1 MNKIKY
7 TIQILAIMLTAVS
20 CGENREEEYRP
31 RTDTN
36 KWIVE
41 KMSDVYLWNTSMK
54 TSDKTNAVPE
64 IFFPTVLT
72 SNGNG
77 GRSDSYSFIDT
88 EGNTNRLSISGESYG
103 FEYYTENVEGK
114 AIAARVL
121 MVYKDSPAFR
131 SGLKRGDRITAV
143 DGIKLTQDN
152 ISSLEKGGSRKL
164 QLSTYRIDNSA
175 TETNGKPQYIW
186 VPTDTIDL
194 QASEVT
200 ACSPLYFDSIYN
212 IEGKNI
218 GYVMINNTTPN
229 STGYEYAQQLSDAI
243 GKISACEEI
252 IIDLRYNSSCNMNLI
267 SELASM
273 LYGKSSASDILLTKR
288 FNENHSDRDSIICF
302 GNKYPANRLNKEK
315 MHFIIS
321 DKTAMEA
328 EAMIRS
334 LSEKMEIITAGTS
347 SMGKNIIQEAYVCPT
362 YPQYVIYP
370 VVACYAAN
378 AEETNN
384 FSPVTAKIQITEK
397 VDTVETF
404 KAIGDTAEIMLKAT
418 IEKILHPDTETEPE
432 Q

>member
-164 QLSTYRIDNSA
+164 QLSTYRIDNSV

-218 GYVMINNTTPN
+218 GYMMINNTAPN

-273 LYGKSSASDILLTKR
+273 LYGKSSASDALLTKR
-288 FNENHSDRDSIICF
+288 FNENHRDRDSIIYF

-362 YPQYVIYP
+362 YPQYVIK
-370 VVACYAAN
+370 CRRN
-378 AEETNN
+378 
-384 FSPVTAKIQITEK
+384 K
-397 VDTVETF
+397 
-404 KAIGDTAEIMLKAT
+404 
-418 IEKILHPDTETEPE
+418 
-432 Q
+432 

>member
-1 MNKIKY
+1 
-7 TIQILAIMLTAVS
+7 MLTAVS

-36 KWIVE
+36 KWIIE
-41 KMSDVYLWNTSMK
+41 KMNDVYLWNTSMK
-54 TSDKTNAVPE
+54 SSDKTNAVPE
-64 IFFPTVLT
+64 IFFPTILS

-88 EGNTNRLSISGESYG
+88 EGKTDRLNVSGESYG
-103 FEYYTENVEGK
+103 FEYYTEKVDGK
-114 AIAARVL
+114 AIAARIL

-143 DGIKLTQDN
+143 DGIKLTEDN

-194 QASEVT
+194 QASEVM

-212 IEGKNI
+212 IEGKSI
-218 GYVMINNTTPN
+218 GYMMLNNTAPN
-229 STGYEYAQQLSDAI
+229 STGYEYAQQISEAV

-288 FNENHSDRDSIICF
+288 FNDNHRDRDSIIYF
-302 GNKYPANRLNKEK
+302 GNKYPANRLNKDK

-321 DKTAMEA
+321 DKTAMES

-334 LSEKMEIITAGTS
+334 LSEKMEIITSGTS

-362 YPQYVIYP
+362 YPLNVIYP
-370 VVACYAAN
+370 VVAFHAAN
-378 AEETNN
+378 MEETNN
-384 FSPVTAKIQITEK
+384 FSPITAKIQITEK

>member
-1 MNKIKY
+1 M
-7 TIQILAIMLTAVS
+7 IQILYTALGHS
-20 CGENREEEYRP
+20 CC
-31 RTDTN
+31 
-36 KWIVE
+36 
-41 KMSDVYLWNTSMK
+41 
-54 TSDKTNAVPE
+54 
-64 IFFPTVLT
+64 
-72 SNGNG
+72 GNG

-164 QLSTYRIDNSA
+164 QLSTYRIDNSV

-186 VPTDTIDL
+186 IPTDTIDL

-218 GYVMINNTTPN
+218 GYMMINNTAPN

-273 LYGKSSASDILLTKR
+273 LYGKSSASDALLTKR
-288 FNENHSDRDSIICF
+288 FNENHRDRDSIIYF